1 MNLLVIGGTRF
12 LGPAIVDHALSVGHE
27 VTLFNRGK
35 SNPHLYPDLP
45 HIAGDR
51 NKDCDLLQ
59 GKSFDAVIDTCGYL
73 PKQLQDSCEV
83 LKDQIDHYLFV
94 STISVYTDEPAPIVD
109 EGHPVRPIPD
119 SIRDRLGSLTMKD
132 VGWATYGALKAR
144 CEEVTFERMEGRA
157 TVVRP
162 GLIVGPRDLSERF
175 HYWPWRLD
183 RGGDVLG
190 PGPRTARQQL
200 IDVRDLGRF
209 CVHLVEQR
217 VQETLNAV
225 GPGGPLNMGELIGAC
240 KAVTSTPSRLIW
252 ADESFLNEQGLN
264 TWDIPLWVPTK
275 DPSYKSYGTVSIER
289 AVARGLAYSPLA
301 DTCEATLLDIHE
313 RGMNEKWR
321 FGESVLKREA
331 ELLNEWQKQP

>member
-1 MNLLVIGGTRF
+1 MKLLVIGGTRF
-12 LGPAIVDHALSVGHE
+12 LGPAIVDHALAVGHE

-51 NKDCDLLQ
+51 NKDCHLLEGQ
-59 GKSFDAVIDTCGYL
+59 SFDAVIDTCGYL
-73 PKQLQDSCEV
+73 PKQLQDSCNV
-83 LKDQIDHYLFV
+83 LKDQVDHYLFI
-94 STISVYTDEPAPIVD
+94 STISVYADEKSSIVD
-109 EGHPVRPIPD
+109 EYHPVRSKQE
-119 SIRDRLGSLTMKD
+119 SIRDRLDSLTMKD
-132 VGWATYGALKAR
+132 VGYATYGALKAR
-144 CEEVTFERMEGRA
+144 CEDVTFEAMSGHA

-162 GLIVGPRDLSERF
+162 GLIVGPRDLSDRF

-209 CVHLVEQR
+209 CVHLVEER
-217 VQETLNAV
+217 TRKTLNAV

-240 KAVTSTPSRLIW
+240 KAVTSTPSRVIW
-252 ADESFLNEQGLN
+252 ADETFLDEQGLN

-275 DPSYKSYGTVSIER
+275 DPSYQSYGTVSFER
-289 AVARGLAYSPLA
+289 AVAHGLTYSPLA
-301 DTCEATLLDIHE
+301 DTCEATLFDLHE
-313 RGMNEKWR
+313 RGMHETWP
-321 FGESVLKREA
+321 FGAAVLKREA
-331 ELLNEWQKQP
+331 ELLEEWLKQP